1 MNIKF
6 SIIVPCYN
14 VEKYITECVES
25 VINQTYEN
33 WELLLVDD
41 LSEDGTLGVIR
52 ELKKKDARIQVYEKE
67 HGGLPHTRNY
77 GLNYASGDY
86 VCLLDGDDY
95 WSLDHLEKVA
105 DVICEHST
113 VDMIIQNQ
121 HTNFTRENLNKVV
134 LFPLP
139 QNELSQMQKL
149 EHIFALSN
157 CLPAAAVL
165 TTYRMGFIR
174 ENGLRYGEQYSC
186 SEDLDFFLQAISKNP
201 QIEFAGNEFY
211 FYRQDNQSAM
221 TKSISGS
228 MELDRLSI
236 YKKWFDYYSGKMLN
250 DFECKGIQ
258 NKIAK
263 EMLTQIHIYRNIPK
277 NDPQKRNVK
286 KYFRKNRYIFAP
298 NGRRGS
304 FFYCYYILYPINR
317 MKGKIYN
324 IYNRIRNGEKTC

>member
-52 ELKKKDARIQVYEKE
+52 ELKKQDARIQVYEKE

-77 GLNYASGDY
+77 GLEHATGDY

-95 WSLDHLEKVA
+95 WSLEHLEKVA
-105 DVICEHST
+105 DFIREHSI

-121 HTNFTRENLNKVV
+121 HTNFTRDNLNKVV

-139 QNELSQMQKL
+139 QNKLSQTEKL

-165 TTYRMGFIR
+165 TTYRMGFIK

-201 QIEFAGNEFY
+201 RIEFAEHEFY

-236 YKKWFDYYSGKMLN
+236 YKKWFDYYSGKKLN
-250 DFECKGIQ
+250 EFDCKNIQ

-263 EMLTQIHIYRNIPK
+263 EMLTQVHIYRNIPYDDQQRK
-277 NDPQKRNVK
+277 DVK
-286 KYFRKNRYIFAP
+286 KYLFKNRYLFELNGKKGSLFYVFYIKYPSKKIKEKIF
-298 NGRRGS
+298 NICCRLRRK
-304 FFYCYYILYPINR
+304 
-317 MKGKIYN
+317 M
-324 IYNRIRNGEKTC
+324 